1 MNAPNPGAVGPAP
14 PPPSAEWLVEKYRQL
29 RDKKKQ
35 IEDRHAEEL
44 KPFRA
49 AMDQIEAALLDD
61 LNRNGANSIQTNS
74 GTAYRTTRN
83 TYGIEDPNAFRQ
95 WVEAHN
101 VPEFYENRVSKD
113 AVQQYADKHG
123 QLPPGIKLSS
133 VTTVNI
139 RK

>member
-14 PPPSAEWLVEKYRQL
+14 PPIAADWLVEKYRLL
-29 RDKKKQ
+29 RDKKKE

-74 GTAYRTTRN
+74 GTAYRTTR
-83 TYGIEDPNAFRQ
+83 TSYGVEDPAVFRK
-95 WVEAHN
+95 WVEANN

-113 AVQQYADKHG
+113 AVQQYVEKYN
-123 QLPPGIKLSS
+123 QLPPGIKVSS